1 VKVLQEEELKD
12 IGRRNAQIRRSYEM
26 ETKGV
31 SVNSSLYLKEVE
43 LIRHLRYSKEE
54 RFPRLRHAL
63 WELIEKHLDK
73 PL

>member
-1 VKVLQEEELKD
+1 
-12 IGRRNAQIRRSYEM
+12 M